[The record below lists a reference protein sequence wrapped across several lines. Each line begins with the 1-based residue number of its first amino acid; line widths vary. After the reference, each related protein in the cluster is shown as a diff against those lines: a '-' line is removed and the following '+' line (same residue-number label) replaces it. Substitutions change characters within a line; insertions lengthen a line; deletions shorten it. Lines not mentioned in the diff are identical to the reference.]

1 MKYYLTSS
9 RLNMVLIGLL
19 VLIGIGSFAYN
30 QYLINQILEQ
40 ERSSVELWAR
50 ALEYTGNPS
59 MDEVSRN
66 LLGAANW
73 LRSNDAAPDS
83 LIDMIE
89 EAESDRTTQNFVVR
103 EIILSPDRFQVPA
116 VITNAQGEINAS
128 RNVDGEPDQELIEE
142 FAETNPP
149 IEISFGNEQYSVT
162 QYVYYG
168 ESATVRY
175 LRWFPY
181 IQLSLL
187 ALLLGTAFISYR
199 TMTRSEQSNLWVGM
213 TKEAAHQ
220 LGTPLSSLYGWVEL
234 LREEKSDDEFTR
246 NICDELENDITR
258 LRDVADRFNKIGSE
272 PELETRPI
280 EPLIGELVSY
290 MERRLPQ
297 RSSNI
302 AVRKSIEAN
311 ASVRVNPELLKWAV
325 ENLIKNA
332 MDAIG
337 SSQEEAFVS
346 VRVHR
351 IESEL
356 AIDVEDSGSG
366 IEKKYHS
373 EVFKPG
379 YSTKKRGWGL
389 GLSLTRRIIEE
400 YHDGSIFILRSEP
413 GKGTVVRIVL
423 SIAQPRA

>member
-30 QYLINQILEQ
+30 QYLINQILRQ
-40 ERSSVELWAR
+40 ERASVELWAR
-50 ALEYTGNPS
+50 ALEYTGNPT
-59 MDEVSRN
+59 MDDVSRN
-66 LLGAANW
+66 LQGAANW
-73 LRSNDAAPDS
+73 LRSNGAAPDS
-83 LIDMIE
+83 IIAMIE
-89 EAESDRTTQNFVVR
+89 EAERDRSTQSFVR
-103 EIILSPDRFQVPA
+103 SEIILRPDRFQVPA
-116 VITNAQGEINAS
+116 VITDAQGEVVHS
-128 RNVDGEPDQELIEE
+128 RNVSGEPDQQLIDE
-142 FAETNPP
+142 FAETNTP
-149 IEISFGNEQYSVT
+149 IEISFGNDRYSVT

-175 LRWFPY
+175 LRYFPY

-234 LREEKSDDEFTR
+234 LREEKADDEFTR
-246 NICDELENDITR
+246 NICNELENDITR

-272 PELETRPI
+272 PELKAQRLEPI
-280 EPLIGELVSY
+280 IEEMVSY

-297 RSSNI
+297 RSRN
-302 AVRKSIEAN
+302 VEVKKRIEDDAR
-311 ASVRVNPELLKWAV
+311 VRVNPELLKWAV
-325 ENLIKNA
+325 ENLIKNS

-337 SSQEEAFVS
+337 SSQEGGYVS
-346 VRVHR
+346 VRLHR
-351 IESEL
+351 IEKEL
-356 AIDVEDSGSG
+356 VIDVEDSGPG
-366 IEKKYHS
+366 IDKKFHS

-413 GKGTVVRIVL
+413 GEGTTVRIVL
-423 SIAQPRA
+423 AIDQA

>member
-1 MKYYLTSS
+1 MKYYVTSS

-30 QYLINQILEQ
+30 QYLINQILRQ
-40 ERSSVELWAR
+40 ERSSVELWAE
-50 ALEYTGNPS
+50 ALEYTNDPS
-59 MDEVSRN
+59 FNDISRN
-66 LLGAANW
+66 LLGAARW
-73 LRSNDAAPDS
+73 LQDNEAAPDS
-83 LIDMIE
+83 VIEMIL
-89 EAESDRTTQNFVVR
+89 EAESDRSTQNFITN
-103 EIILSPDRFQVPA
+103 EIILDSTRFQVPA
-116 VITNAQGEINAS
+116 VITDARGEILFQ
-128 RNVDGEPDQELIEE
+128 RNVEGRQVGDQLIREL
-142 FAETNPP
+142 ASMNDP
-149 IEISFGNEQYSVT
+149 IEITFGSPNFPIT

-187 ALLLGTAFISYR
+187 ALLLGTAFVSYR
-199 TMTRSEQSNLWVGM
+199 TMSRSEQSNLWVGM

-234 LREEKSDDEFTR
+234 LREEKSGDEFTM
-246 NICDELENDITR
+246 NVADELENDITR

-272 PELETRPI
+272 PELKPRNIAPI
-280 EPLIGELVSY
+280 IDEMVSY

-297 RSSNI
+297 RSRN
-302 AVRKSIEAN
+302 VTLRKSIEEDAT
-311 ASVRVNPELLKWAV
+311 VRVNPELFKWAV
-325 ENLIKNA
+325 ENLMKNS

-337 SSQEEAFVS
+337 SSEEGGTVS

-351 IESEL
+351 IEGDL
-356 AIDVEDSGSG
+356 IIDVEDSGPG

-373 EVFKPG
+373 EIFKPG

-413 GKGTVVRIVL
+413 GKGTVMRIVL
-423 SIAQPRA
+423 SID